1 VAPND
6 FGAILIQ
13 DRSHDDLSRRSVD
26 CLKTAQKEAISPSM
40 SVTAIANLVQV
51 SVERSGCDL
60 MQERFP
66 DVGLVSLNEDH
77 VVSIPAQLGTKPP
90 YELEPSGSASYDN
103 DLSFHGLSEPA
114 SD

>member
-1 VAPND
+1 
-6 FGAILIQ
+6 
-13 DRSHDDLSRRSVD
+13 
-26 CLKTAQKEAISPSM
+26 M

-60 MQERFP
+60 MQEGFP
-66 DVGLVSLNEDH
+66 DVGLVSLNENH
-77 VVSIPAQLGTKPP
+77 IVSIPAQLGAKPP